1 MHNRL
6 ILSISQF
13 EEQKQKKLEYESYL
27 TDLEPDIT
35 ITLFQSV
42 ERVRSERLAS
52 IPQSRLKKVLQLKG
66 NLNHLA

>member
-6 ILSISQF
+6 ILSIGQF
-13 EEQKQKKLEYESYL
+13 EKLKQKKLEYESYL

-35 ITLFQSV
+35 TTLFQSV

-52 IPQSRLKKVLQLKG
+52 IPQSRLKKVLQLKEA
-66 NLNHLA
+66 LD

>member
-6 ILSISQF
+6 ILSIGQF
-13 EEQKQKKLEYESYL
+13 EKPKQKKLVYESYL

-35 ITLFQSV
+35 TTLFQSV

-52 IPQSRLKKVLQLKG
+52 IPQSRLKKVLQLKEA
-66 NLNHLA
+66 LD